1 MSSWLKVWSRIR
13 GSDHHAEGALAGYP
27 QAARRRDRRL
37 PYVTLVLS
45 LGVTIATASYTH
57 RMVVAQAAS
66 GGEIIDPVPSTLAI
80 GLVLSL
86 LLFFLSMARARAQES
101 AHETEQRYD
110 QLFNSTPIPMWVF
123 DSESLMVR
131 AANDAA
137 VAQYGYSRQ
146 EFLALNILELRP
158 PTEVPALMNVLSE
171 TPAAL
176 REAGVW
182 THRRKDGTLFEA
194 EIAAHRIIFDGR
206 PSMVVV
212 ANDVSERQRAQ
223 AAVQES
229 EERLREVEAQFA
241 HAQKMEAIGRL
252 AGGIAH
258 DFNNLLTVILGETEE
273 LSAVLPG
280 DAEGAASVREI
291 QQAGQRAATL
301 TRQLLAFS
309 RRQLIAPVVFD
320 VNAAVL
326 AMSSMCRRLIGE
338 DIELVTRLAANSWTA
353 RADPGQIEQVLAN
366 LVVNARD
373 AMPGGG
379 RVTIETANVTLD
391 EALASFLPG
400 LRTGDYVVITVS
412 DTGTGMT
419 EEVRERLFEPFFTTK
434 EPGKGTGL
442 GLATC
447 YGIMKQADG
456 HLSVNSEPGLGTT
469 IKAYLPRGVATGAAI
484 EIVAPVILPRGS
496 ETILLVED
504 EPAVR
509 RVAARVLK
517 AQGYH
522 LLEAGDG
529 IEAARVTQEHQG
541 EIHLLLTDVVL
552 PGIGGREVAEQA
564 RAARP
569 AIKVLFASGYTDDV
583 ILQRRLLHHDAV
595 LLQKPFSRESIAR
608 KVREV
613 LDAA

>member
-1 MSSWLKVWSRIR
+1 MSSWLSIWSRIR
-13 GSDHHAEGALAGYP
+13 GIGHPIGGAASAYP
-27 QAARRRDRRL
+27 RAARRRDRRL

-45 LGVTIATASYTH
+45 LGVTIATASFTH
-57 RMVVAQAAS
+57 RMVAAQAAS
-66 GGEIIDPVPSTLAI
+66 GGEIINPVPSTLAV

-86 LLFFLSMARARAQES
+86 LLFFLSMARARAQEA

-110 QLFNSTPIPMWVF
+110 RLFNSTPIPMWVF
-123 DSESLMVR
+123 DAESLMVL

-137 VAQYGYSRQ
+137 VEQYGYSRE
-146 EFLALNILELRP
+146 EFLGLNILELRP
-158 PTEVPALMNVLSE
+158 PNEVPALMN
-171 TPAAL
+171 AL
-176 REAGVW
+176 TELPTSLRDAGIW

-194 EIAAHRIIFDGR
+194 EIAAHRIVFDGR
-206 PSMVVV
+206 PSTVVV
-212 ANDVSERQRAQ
+212 ANDVSERQRAR

-229 EERLREVEAQFA
+229 EERLREVESQFA

-252 AGGIAH
+252 AGGVAH

-273 LSAVLPG
+273 LNVVLASG
-280 DAEGAASVREI
+280 AEGSESVREI

-320 VNAAVL
+320 VNAAVM

-391 EALASFLPG
+391 DAQASIVPG
-400 LRTGDYVVITVS
+400 LRAGDYVVITVS

-419 EEVRERLFEPFFTTK
+419 QEVRERLFEPFFTTK

-456 HLSVNSEPGLGTT
+456 HMSVYSEPGFGTT
-469 IKAYLPRGVATGAAI
+469 IKAYLPRGLAETTATQVA
-484 EIVAPVILPRGS
+484 APVILPRGN

-522 LLEAGDG
+522 LLEAGNG

-564 RAARP
+564 RAVRP
-569 AIKVLFASGYTDDV
+569 TIKVLFASGYTDDV
-583 ILQRRLLHHDAV
+583 ILQRRLLHRDAV